1 MSDDIKPAMLNEG
14 QAQGQRSNDNI
25 ESLPLDTDS
34 IEGVTG
40 SGGDTSQPDGNPVGE
55 ARREDVEGGHTQT
68 PSPDIEAD
76 AGADPQAPNRK
87 GEG

>member
-1 MSDDIKPAMLNEG
+1 MSDDIKPAMLTEG
-14 QAQGQRSNDNI
+14 QSQGQRANDNQ
-25 ESLPLDTDS
+25 ESLSLDTDS

-40 SGGDTSQPDGNPVGE
+40 STEDTPDGNPV
-55 ARREDVEGGHTQT
+55 RDIRKEDVEGGHTHT